1 MQAKSWGYTKHE
13 SSSITITFKRSY
25 LNHLWHFLRE
35 FLGTEAFLFCQ
46 LAQLHCCLKAFK
58 PDQPLKASR
67 KGLNN
72 QLVFTWKLLFKYFRH
87 NSEHNA
93 RASFQKKHLFIA
105 LPSLP
110 PAWHGLTMH
119 MIACSLVLTSTNEV
133 NVILIGTFVV
143 HGLKLDQLSQ

>member
-1 MQAKSWGYTKHE
+1 MRKNEMHYWFPLKVMQAKSWGYTKHE

-93 RASFQKKHLFIA
+93 RASFQKNIYSLLYHLCH
-105 LPSLP
+105 LPDMVSRCTWLP
-110 PAWHGLTMH
+110 AH
-119 MIACSLVLTSTNEV
+119 
-133 NVILIGTFVV
+133 
-143 HGLKLDQLSQ
+143 